1 MNELR
6 ERWSDPLLT
15 TLTMLVLLFMFV
27 VAPLRAV
34 GIIKFQEFAFVFT
47 LVLVGGVFTRKVSNP
62 PTCFQGLTLV
72 TPNVTSRPTGILRSL
87 LEQC

>member
-27 VAPLRAV
+27 VAPLQAV

-47 LVLVGGVFTRKVSNP
+47 LVLVGGVFILLGPYFVGNSNENADP
-62 PTCFQGLTLV
+62 Q
-72 TPNVTSRPTGILRSL
+72 
-87 LEQC
+87 